1 VYTARHTAPGG
12 IDAGEMNQNAISEV
26 CCKLCGNDRV
36 TSLYQSKLYGFRVG
50 RCPACGLTF
59 VLDRIAE
66 GQLKEMY
73 DDEQSFEPFSDLMVR
88 RSRKCQKDILF
99 GLID

>member
-1 VYTARHTAPGG
+1 
-12 IDAGEMNQNAISEV
+12 
-26 CCKLCGNDRV
+26 
-36 TSLYQSKLYGFRVG
+36 
-50 RCPACGLTF
+50 

>member
-1 VYTARHTAPGG
+1 
-12 IDAGEMNQNAISEV
+12 MNQNAISEV